1 MELVVYGINHNT
13 APVGIRETIAF
24 NADTLP
30 KALDSLKSELGIVEA
45 VIVQLV
51 IEQSFIATLM
61 VRTQSI

>member
-30 KALDSLKSELGIVEA
+30 KALDSLKSCL
-45 VIVQLV
+45 LYT
-51 IEQSFIATLM
+51 SPSP
-61 VRTQSI
+61 RD